1 LIVFLL
7 HSIGDPCD
15 DCWTACTKLVHF
27 FDRSPYSICIICVT
41 YVYVLNTTK
50 RVLAHTHRGI
60 SMYVRLYTYIY
71 SAGPRVSVWGGV
83 TWCVFMAINS
93 RSAIASPPTII
104 KNKVHLVWWRAIN
117 PQLGRSYRLFPV
129 IYVYICA
136 HICILWKDG
145 LALC

>member
-1 LIVFLL
+1 MHNMCYI
-7 HSIGDPCD
+7 
-15 DCWTACTKLVHF
+15 
-27 FDRSPYSICIICVT
+27 
-41 YVYVLNTTK
+41 YVLNTTK

-104 KNKVHLVWWRAIN
+104 KNKVHLVEGYQSAAGT
-117 PQLGRSYRLFPV
+117 LLSV
-129 IYVYICA
+129 IPCYIC
-136 HICILWKDG
+136 IYLRTYMYTLEGWPCPLLTIVTGIGCKTLST
-145 LALC
+145 L